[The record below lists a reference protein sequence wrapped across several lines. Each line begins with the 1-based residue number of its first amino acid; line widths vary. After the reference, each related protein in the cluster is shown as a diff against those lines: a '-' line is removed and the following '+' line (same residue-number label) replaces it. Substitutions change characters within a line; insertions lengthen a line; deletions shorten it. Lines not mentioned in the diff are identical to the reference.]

1 MITFDLVE
9 FDLKQVT
16 ETGAY
21 VISNQ
26 GTTDFGLCKKVKITI

>member
-1 MITFDLVE
+1 MVTFDLVE

-26 GTTDFGLCKKVKITI
+26 VITDF